1 MKIQSFVKR
10 LNATELGLGA
20 THDAYIAIPSEVDLS
35 FMLEHQK
42 VLNPI
47 NRYSGGYISQMVQI
61 LSMCRQDKTIK
72 NVFRD

>member
-47 NRYSGGYISQMVQI
+47 NRYSGGLYKPEGI
-61 LSMCRQDKTIK
+61 
-72 NVFRD
+72 